1 MISNRMFKT
10 YEGRNG
16 MKIKKVYI
24 EIKSFDDTLREA
36 GEVFEQVSKGKTV
49 KQKTAVYF
57 SNLKE
62 MRRVLTERRL
72 ELLKTIKDKK
82 PQSVY
87 ALAKLLHRDLKN
99 VLQDVSYLQE
109 MGIVDVTE
117 TGDKKIPQVGF
128 DRISFEIVI

>member
-1 MISNRMFKT
+1 
-10 YEGRNG
+10 
-16 MKIKKVYI
+16 MKIKKVHI
-24 EIKSFDDTLREA
+24 GIKSLNETLQEA
-36 GEVFEQVSKGKTV
+36 GEVFEQVSKGKMA

-72 ELLKTIKDKK
+72 ELLRTLKDKK

-87 ALAKLLHRDLKN
+87 ALAKMLHRDLKN
-99 VLQDVSYLQE
+99 VLQDVTYLQE

-117 TGDKKIPQVGF
+117 TGDKKIPQVRF
-128 DRISFEIVI
+128 DRILFEVAI

>member
-1 MISNRMFKT
+1 
-10 YEGRNG
+10 

-24 EIKSFDDTLREA
+24 GIKSLDETLREA
-36 GEVFEQVSKGKTV
+36 GEVFEQVSKGKAV

-128 DRISFEIVI
+128 DRISFEIAI